1 MFPTVSTLVRA
12 CSRHGFH
19 LTHSKKP
26 SPYND
31 LPPRPHMSTSH
42 TTLLIPKQSSLVLRH
57 SICPEALP
65 QRPTWLV
72 LSFRQVLRQRVPFQ
86 PASHPLTI
94 SPTGLCF
101 SPQLLSL
108 SHTQSY
114 RHPLIECELL
124 GGALPCSLLCPQ
136 HQHPVGAPQMSV
148 KLMSG
153 MHIWERLS
161 SGPAGPHCPRVS

>member
-1 MFPTVSTLVRA
+1 MF
-12 CSRHGFH
+12 
-19 LTHSKKP
+19 
-26 SPYND
+26 
-31 LPPRPHMSTSH
+31 TSH

-57 SICPEALP
+57 SLCPEALP

-72 LSFRQVLRQRVPFQ
+72 LSLRQVLLQRVPFQ

-108 SHTQSY
+108 AHTQSY
-114 RHPLIECELL
+114 RHICEIWRLSPLIECELP
-124 GGALPCSLLCPQ
+124 GGALPCSLLCSQ
-136 HQHPVGAPQMSV
+136 HQHPVGAPQRSV

-161 SGPAGPHCPRVS
+161 SGPASPHCPRVS